1 MNNTIM
7 ENHLIDPYIDYKTNI
22 VKRRVHNVKREQKTI
37 QWEQK
42 IHRVKIF
49 LETKGHKFIEYDQ
62 SLWYFEGLPPMN
74 IRQLKLYYD
83 RQVYKERKS
92 MIENWSQSSK
102 TQSI

>member
-1 MNNTIM
+1 M
-7 ENHLIDPYIDYKTNI
+7 ENYLIDPKDYKTNI
-22 VKRRVHNVKREQKTI
+22 VKEAKQPPRNQQKTI
-37 QWEQK
+37 HWEQK
-42 IHRVKIF
+42 IRRIKIF
-49 LETKGHKFIEYDQ
+49 LESRSHMYIKYDQ

>member
-1 MNNTIM
+1 M
-7 ENHLIDPYIDYKTNI
+7 ENHLIDPKDYKTNI
-22 VKRRVHNVKREQKTI
+22 VKGAKQPQSNQQKTI

-42 IHRVKIF
+42 IKRIKIF
-49 LETKGHKFIEYDQ
+49 MESRGHMYIKYDQ
-62 SLWYFEGLPPMN
+62 SLWYFEGLSPMN